1 VSNPVSP
8 KRRPRRSFGKIHQE
22 RSGKF
27 QASYIG
33 PDGVRHNA
41 PTTFETRGDASAFL
55 SLMQSK
61 IIQGKW
67 KPVPENVGREALTFA
82 AYANPWLADRDL
94 KPRTRAL
101 YRGLLDRR
109 ILPAL
114 GSKPVPSLT
123 PADIRGW
130 HAGQPADQPTARAHA
145 YALLRTILSSA
156 VLDGLL
162 PANPCHIRGASG
174 TTRRHRIE
182 PASMP
187 QLEVILDNMPEQY
200 RLMIL
205 LASWCALRFGELTEL
220 RRGDLDLSHTRVKVT
235 RGVTWIDG
243 KPTIGAPKST
253 AGICDVGIPPHLVPA
268 VRRHLQDHVGWGKDT
283 LLFSTANGEQI
294 GRGGAFQKHWER
306 ARKAAGRDDLRFHDL
321 RHTGAVMAAQSGATI
336 AELMGRLGHTTP
348 AMAIRYQH
356 VAEGRDDE
364 IARRMS
370 EMIKVTQ

>member
-1 VSNPVSP
+1 MPNIAI
-8 KRRPRRSFGKIHQE
+8 RRPRRSFGKIHRE

-33 PDGVRHNA
+33 PDGERHTA

-55 SLMQSK
+55 AEQQTK
-61 IIQGKW
+61 IRKGKW
-67 KPVPENVGREALTFA
+67 DAGPENAKPPSLTLA

-101 YRGLLDRR
+101 YRNLLDRR

-114 GSKPVPSLT
+114 GNKPLAGLT
-123 PADIRGW
+123 AADIRSW
-130 HAGQPADQPTARAHA
+130 HADQASDMPTARAHA
-145 YALLRTILSSA
+145 YALLRTILGSA

-162 PANPCHIRGASG
+162 PVNPCHIRGASG

-182 PASMP
+182 PASLL
-187 QLEVILDNMPEQY
+187 QLEMIIDNMPERY

-220 RRGDLDLSHTRVKVT
+220 RRGDVDLRHARVRVT
-235 RGVTWIDG
+235 RGVTWIGG
-243 KPTIGAPKST
+243 KPRIGAPKSN
-253 AGICDVGIPPHLVPA
+253 AGIRDVAIPPHLIPA
-268 VRRHLQDHVGWGKDT
+268 VRQHLQDHVGWGKDA
-283 LLFSTANGEQI
+283 LLFSSPNGGQI

-356 VAEGRDDE
+356 VAQGRDDE

-370 EMIKVTQ
+370 EMIKVAR

>member
-1 VSNPVSP
+1 MPNIAT
-8 KRRPRRSFGKIHQE
+8 RRPRRSFGKIHRE

-27 QASYIG
+27 QSSYVG
-33 PDGVRHNA
+33 PDGKRHTA

-55 SLMQSK
+55 AEQQTK
-61 IIQGKW
+61 IRKGKW
-67 KPVPENVGREALTFA
+67 DPGPENAKPSSLTLA
-82 AYANPWLADRDL
+82 AYANPWLTDRDL
-94 KPRTRAL
+94 KQRTRAL
-101 YRGLLDRR
+101 YRNLLDRR

-114 GSKPVPSLT
+114 GSKPLAGLT
-123 PADIRGW
+123 AADIRSW
-130 HAGQPADQPTARAHA
+130 HADQPSDMPTARAHA
-145 YALLRTILSSA
+145 YALLRTILGSA

-182 PASMP
+182 PASLP
-187 QLEVILDNMPEQY
+187 QLEMIIDNMPERY

-220 RRGDLDLSHTRVKVT
+220 RRGDVDLSHARLRVT

-243 KPTIGAPKST
+243 KPTIGAPKSA
-253 AGICDVGIPPHLVPA
+253 AGIRDVAIPPHLMPA
-268 VRRHLQDHVGWGKDT
+268 VRQHLQDHVGWGRDA
-283 LLFSTANGEQI
+283 LLFSTGRGEQI

-356 VAEGRDDE
+356 VAHGRDDE

-370 EMIKVTQ
+370 EMIKVAQ

>member
-8 KRRPRRSFGKIHQE
+8 KRRPRRSFGKVHQE

-67 KPVPENVGREALTFA
+67 KPAPENVGREALSFA

-114 GSKPVPSLT
+114 GSKPVASLT

-243 KPTIGAPKST
+243 KPTIGAPKSI
-253 AGICDVGIPPHLVPA
+253 AGIRDVGIPPHLVPV
-268 VRRHLQDHVGWGKDT
+268 VRQHLQDHVGWGKDA
-283 LLFSTANGEQI
+283 LLFSTANGEQL

>member
-1 VSNPVSP
+1 MPNTAP
-8 KRRPRRSFGKIHQE
+8 RRTRRSFGKIHRE

-33 PDGVRHNA
+33 PDGKRHTA

-55 SLMQSK
+55 AEQQTK
-61 IIQGKW
+61 IRKGKW
-67 KPVPENVGREALTFA
+67 NLGPENAKPSSLTLA

-109 ILPAL
+109 ILPTL
-114 GSKPVPSLT
+114 GSKPLARLT
-123 PADIRGW
+123 AADICRW
-130 HAGQPADQPTARAHA
+130 HSEQDPSQPTARAHA
-145 YALLRTILSSA
+145 YALLRTILGSA
-156 VLDGLL
+156 VIDGEI
-162 PANPCHIRGASG
+162 PVNPCHIRAASS

-187 QLEVILDNMPEQY
+187 QLEMIMDEMPKPY

-220 RRGDLDLSHTRVKVT
+220 RRGDVDLSHARLRVT

-243 KPTIGAPKST
+243 KPTIGAPKSA
-253 AGICDVGIPPHLVPA
+253 AGIRDVAIPPHLMPA
-268 VRRHLQDHVGWGKDT
+268 VRQHLQDHVGWGTDA
-283 LLFSTANGEQI
+283 LLFSTAKGEQL

-356 VAEGRDDE
+356 IAQGRDDE

-370 EMIKVTQ
+370 EMIKVAQ

>member
-1 VSNPVSP
+1 MPDTDT
-8 KRRPRRSFGKIHQE
+8 RRPRRSFGEIHRE
-22 RSGKF
+22 RSGRF
-27 QASYIG
+27 QASYIA
-33 PDGVRHNA
+33 PDGKRHTA
-41 PTTFETRGDASAFL
+41 PTTFETRGDANAFL
-55 SLMQSK
+55 AEQQTK
-61 IIQGKW
+61 IRKGKW
-67 KPVPENVGREALTFA
+67 DPGPENAKPSSLTLT
-82 AYANPWLADRDL
+82 AYADPWLADRDL

-109 ILPAL
+109 ILPTL
-114 GSKPVPSLT
+114 GSKPLASLT
-123 PADIRGW
+123 AADIRRW
-130 HAGQPADQPTARAHA
+130 HADQSGHMPTARAHA
-145 YALLRTILSSA
+145 YALLRTILGSA

-182 PASMP
+182 PATMA
-187 QLEVILDNMPEQY
+187 QLEMIIDNMPERY

-220 RRGDLDLSHTRVKVT
+220 RRGDLDLRHARVRVT
-235 RGVTWIDG
+235 RGVTWIEG
-243 KPTIGAPKST
+243 KPTIGAPKSA
-253 AGICDVGIPPHLVPA
+253 AGIRDVAIPPHLVPA
-268 VRRHLQDHVGWGKDT
+268 VRQHLQDHVGWGKDA
-283 LLFSTANGEQI
+283 LLFSIANGQQI

-336 AELMGRLGHTTP
+336 PELMGRLGHTTP

-356 VAEGRDDE
+356 AAQGRDDE

-370 EMIKVTQ
+370 EMIKVAR

>member
-1 VSNPVSP
+1 VSNSVSP
-8 KRRPRRSFGKIHQE
+8 NRRSRRSFGKIHQE

-33 PDGVRHNA
+33 PDGIRHNA

-67 KPVPENVGREALTFA
+67 KPVPENVGRKTLTFA

-101 YRGLLDRR
+101 YRNLLDRR

-114 GSKPVPSLT
+114 GSRPLASLT
-123 PADIRGW
+123 AADIRKW
-130 HAGQPADQPTARAHA
+130 HAVQDASQPTARAHA
-145 YALLRTILSSA
+145 YALLRTVLGSA
-156 VLDGLL
+156 VVDGEI
-162 PANPCHIRGASG
+162 PVNPCQLRGASG

-182 PASMP
+182 PASLP
-187 QLEVILDNMPEQY
+187 QLEMIIDSMPERY

-220 RRGDLDLSHTRVKVT
+220 RRGDLDLRHARVRVT
-235 RGVTWIDG
+235 RGVTWIGG
-243 KPTIGAPKST
+243 KPTIGAPKSA
-253 AGICDVGIPPHLVPA
+253 AGIRDVAIPPHLMPA
-268 VRRHLQDHVGWGKDT
+268 VRQHLQDHVGWGKDT

-356 VAEGRDDE
+356 VAQGRDGE

-370 EMIKVTQ
+370 EMIKVAP

>member
-1 VSNPVSP
+1 MPNTVT
-8 KRRPRRSFGKIHQE
+8 RRPRRSFGKIHRE
-22 RSGKF
+22 RSGRF

-33 PDGVRHNA
+33 PDGKRHTA

-55 SLMQSK
+55 AEQQTK
-61 IIQGKW
+61 IRKGKW
-67 KPVPENVGREALTFA
+67 DPGPENAKPSSLTLA

-101 YRGLLDRR
+101 YRNLLDRR

-114 GSKPVPSLT
+114 GSMALASLT
-123 PADIRGW
+123 AADIRRW
-130 HAGQPADQPTARAHA
+130 HADQDASQPIARAHA
-145 YALLRTILSSA
+145 YALVRTVLGSA
-156 VLDGLL
+156 MIDGEI

-182 PASMP
+182 PATLR
-187 QLEVILDNMPEQY
+187 QLEMIIDNMPERY

-220 RRGDLDLSHTRVKVT
+220 RRGDLDLRHARVRVT
-235 RGVTWIDG
+235 RAVTWIDG
-243 KPTIGAPKST
+243 KPTIGAPKSN
-253 AGICDVGIPPHLVPA
+253 AGIRDVAIPPHLVPA
-268 VRRHLQDHVGWGKDT
+268 VRQHLQDHVGWGKDA
-283 LLFSTANGEQI
+283 LLFSTANGAQI

-336 AELMGRLGHTTP
+336 AELMGRLGHATP

-356 VAEGRDDE
+356 VAQGRDSE

-370 EMIKVTQ
+370 EMIKVAQ